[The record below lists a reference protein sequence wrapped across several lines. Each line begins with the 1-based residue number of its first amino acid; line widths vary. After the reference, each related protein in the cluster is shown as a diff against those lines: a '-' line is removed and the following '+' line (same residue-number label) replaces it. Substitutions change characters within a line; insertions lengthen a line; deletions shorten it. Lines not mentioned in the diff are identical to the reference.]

1 MRPSTSSSQISVS
14 SHSQNHPSSVS
25 GTDVLSGCF
34 ACAFPFL
41 ILLLALGCQKYQRHQ
56 EQVRSKQLLEQ
67 TTTLERLL
75 KLTHRNSIG
84 D

>member
-41 ILLLALGCQKYQRHQ
+41 ILLLALGCRKYQHHQ
-56 EQVRSKQLLEQ
+56 ERVRSRRILAQAA
-67 TTTLERLL
+67 TLERLL
-75 KLTHRNSIG
+75 KLTVSKHL
-84 D
+84 